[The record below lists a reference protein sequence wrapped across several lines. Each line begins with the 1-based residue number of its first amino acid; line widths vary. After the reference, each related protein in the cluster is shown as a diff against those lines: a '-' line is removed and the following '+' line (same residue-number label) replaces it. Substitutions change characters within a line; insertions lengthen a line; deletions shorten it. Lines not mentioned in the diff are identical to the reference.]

1 MSQLI
6 TVTHDL
12 SLPFS
17 TVMIGSAFI
26 FSAVLTGISN
36 IHNQPSVLKVSKAN
50 KDPSGS
56 SHNYDYW

>member
-6 TVTHDL
+6 AVTCDL

-17 TVMIGSAFI
+17 TVMIVSACI

-36 IHNQPSVLKVSKAN
+36 IHNHPSVLKVLKAN

-56 SHNYDYW
+56 SQNYDYW

>member
-1 MSQLI
+1 
-6 TVTHDL
+6 
-12 SLPFS
+12 
-17 TVMIGSAFI
+17 MIGSDFI

-56 SHNYDYW
+56 SLVTASVV